1 MMSRSYAMSM
11 SLIRIGVMT
20 AQMAVSPST
29 AAQTTLAEAS
39 QQAAYV
45 LERVGY
51 LKVRGSENG
60 SSTVVGWLLA
70 AYSPGGA
77 KTETT
82 GADGS

>member
-1 MMSRSYAMSM
+1 MMNRSYAMSM

-45 LERVGY
+45 LEKVGY
-51 LKVRGSENG
+51 LKVRGN
-60 SSTVVGWLLA
+60 
-70 AYSPGGA
+70 SPGGA
-77 KTETT
+77 KTETM
-82 GADGS
+82 GSDGF